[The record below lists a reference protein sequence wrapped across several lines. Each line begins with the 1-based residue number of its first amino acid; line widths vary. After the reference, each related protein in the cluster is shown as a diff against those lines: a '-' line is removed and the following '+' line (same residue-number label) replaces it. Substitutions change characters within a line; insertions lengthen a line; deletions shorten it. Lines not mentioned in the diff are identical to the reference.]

1 MDKRE
6 SEDGPVLSGEL
17 LDNDDTFGRHRRRER
32 GDNMHSCNGEGRRRR
47 WHTKMTM
54 GGGHRHGR
62 GGHGRGEGRRGG
74 RPLGHGDLRLLILS
88 LINETPRHGY
98 DLIQEI
104 ETRTGGTY
112 KPSPGVMYPALEII
126 QDLGLA
132 EVRTE
137 DGKKTY
143 HITDGGKAELAKE
156 AETVDAIHA
165 RLANLLRAE
174 EDVDPTDIRGAMHR
188 LRHAVIRSA
197 RHKLADEANQRRI
210 VEILNAARDQIAS
223 LD

>member
-1 MDKRE
+1 MRDHASDDR
-6 SEDGPVLSGEL
+6 PVLSGEL
-17 LDNDDTFGRHRRRER
+17 LDNDDRFGRHRRQNK
-32 GDNMHSCNGEGRRRR
+32 GDNMHGCNGEARRAR
-47 WHTKMTM
+47 WHMKMGM

-62 GGHGRGEGRRGG
+62 GGHGRGGVRGG

-88 LINETPRHGY
+88 LISETPRHGY

-126 QDLGLA
+126 QDLGWA

-137 DGKKTY
+137 DGKKTF
-143 HITDGGKAELAKE
+143 HITDDGKAELE
-156 AETVDAIHA
+156 RETETVDAIHA
-165 RLANLLRAE
+165 RLADLLRAE
-174 EDVDPTDIRGAMHR
+174 EDIDPTDVRTAMHR
-188 LRHAVIRSA
+188 LRHAVVTSA
-197 RHKLADEANQRRI
+197 RDRLADEARQRRI
-210 VEILNAARDQIAS
+210 VEILSAARDEISS

>member
-1 MDKRE
+1 MRDQDSDDR
-6 SEDGPVLSGEL
+6 PVLSGEL
-17 LDNDDTFGRHRRRER
+17 LDNDDGFGRHRRQNK
-32 GDNMHSCNGEGRRRR
+32 GDNMHRCNGEGRRAR
-47 WHTKMTM
+47 WHMKMGM

-62 GGHGRGEGRRGG
+62 GGHGRGGRRGG

-126 QDLGLA
+126 QDLGWA

-137 DGKKTY
+137 DGKKTF
-143 HITDGGKAELAKE
+143 HITDDGKAELERETE
-156 AETVDAIHA
+156 AVDAIHA
-165 RLANLLRAE
+165 RLADLLRAE
-174 EDVDPTDIRGAMHR
+174 EDVDPTDVRTAMHR
-188 LRHAVIRSA
+188 LRHAVVTSA
-197 RHKLADEANQRRI
+197 RDRLADEVRQRRI
-210 VEILNAARDQIAS
+210 VAILSAARDEISS
-223 LD
+223 LE